1 MKLLFFLV
9 CLSAATSSVI
19 APGGAST
26 SETDAVSESRRF
38 TGPYVLIIL
47 RPTATYRGYSKQ
59 LQKYARA
66 YLGLP
71 DLTVT
76 SAAGHSFR
84 IKPDTLRKDMNH
96 EKDLRRFLYL
106 GPTRH
111 RRKDMLLA
119 FPLRLRAPRS
129 KERIFA
135 IVAAKPPN
143 EVVSHGF
150 FKASQPTELAESIYK
165 GGYSPDYLEP
175 GHVLTIQEVF
185 SELRTIDYRRIRPI

>member
-26 SETDAVSESRRF
+26 SETDAVSESN
-38 TGPYVLIIL
+38 
-47 RPTATYRGYSKQ
+47 
-59 LQKYARA
+59 
-66 YLGLP
+66 
-71 DLTVT
+71 LTVT

-119 FPLRLRAPRS
+119 FPLRLRAPRT
-129 KERIFA
+129 
-135 IVAAKPPN
+135 
-143 EVVSHGF
+143 
-150 FKASQPTELAESIYK
+150 SQPKELAESIYK

-175 GHVLTIQEVF
+175 GHVLTIEEVF
-185 SELRTIDYRRIRPI
+185 SELRTIDYRRI